1 MERASGIKGLLFT
14 ILSSALFMECTG
26 SVVCMQF
33 VFLVPIL
40 VLPGISCDKLDGCL
54 IA

>member
-1 MERASGIKGLLFT
+1 MERSIWYQGVIVYYPV
-14 ILSSALFMECTG
+14 ICIFMECTG

-33 VFLVPIL
+33 VFLVSSL
-40 VLPGISCDKLDGCL
+40 VLPGISCDKLDDWL